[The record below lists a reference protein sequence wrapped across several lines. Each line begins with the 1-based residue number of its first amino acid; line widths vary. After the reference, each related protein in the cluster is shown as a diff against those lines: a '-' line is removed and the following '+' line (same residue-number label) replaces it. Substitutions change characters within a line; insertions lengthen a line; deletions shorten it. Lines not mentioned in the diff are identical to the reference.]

1 MMQPSAKIRPE
12 HLGRRALI
20 YIRQST
26 MIQVIEHRQSTERQ
40 YNLGALAQQMGW
52 HSTQIEVIDEDL
64 AHSGE
69 SAASRA
75 GFQRLVADV
84 SLGKVGAIFSLEVSR
99 FARSSADWHRL
110 LDLCALFDTL
120 IVDDDGVYDPNDF
133 NDRLILGMKGTMS
146 DAERH
151 VMRLRLQGGKLHKAR
166 KGELVFT
173 PPTGYVFDDKGI
185 LIPDPDEQVGKS
197 VRLLFERFHLGGSST
212 AVVRYFNDHGLR
224 FPARVAHKG
233 GPDEL
238 RWQPLTRSRA
248 LSILRNPFYA
258 GAYAYGRRKERRRLV
273 DGVIRKGRQTV
284 VPRDQWHV
292 LHRDAHPGYITWEE
306 YTENLKRLDEHAA
319 KTPALHR
326 KGAPREGEALLQ
338 GLVLCGRCGRRMHS
352 MYPSTW
358 RPAYECP
365 RNMTVQSRCWAT
377 AARRIDEKVAAIFLE
392 AVAPPEIDLS
402 LAVLKEVERQGT
414 EIDQQWKLR
423 LERARYE
430 AGRAERHYKAVEPEN
445 RLVART
451 LETQWNQKLEELAQ
465 VEREY
470 EDARRG
476 RKLVLDA
483 DDRRAVM
490 ALAKDLPKVWS
501 APTTTPAD
509 RKQLLRLVIEDVV
522 LAPVDV
528 PTRST
533 KITILWKTGAT
544 TEALVPRPDR
554 IEAAR
559 TPTSVLVAIRE
570 LAAQKLTDDQVAS
583 ALNLRGLTPARA
595 RRFTKGGVATIRD
608 NHEIPPGRKTGG
620 GKPTPEKDAFGR
632 YSIRGLA
639 ARYGVSEGTVR
650 YWVEKGLLH
659 PQEKSK
665 GLPRWFAIDR
675 EVEARISAQMLR
687 CRSRPTGPTGQQAQ
701 TRR

>member
-1 MMQPSAKIRPE
+1 MQPSAKIRSE
-12 HLGRRALI
+12 HLSRRVLI

-40 YNLGALAQQMGW
+40 YNLGTLAQQMGW
-52 HSTQIEVIDEDL
+52 HGTQVEVIDEDL

-69 SAASRA
+69 SAAART
-75 GFQRLVADV
+75 GFQRLVAEV

-99 FARSSADWHRL
+99 FSRSSADWHRL

-151 VMRLRLQGGKLHKAR
+151 VMRLRLQGGKLHKAK

-173 PPTGYVFDDKGI
+173 PPTGYMFDDKGTLI
-185 LIPDPDEQVGKS
+185 LDPDEQVGKS
-197 VRLLFERFHLGGSST
+197 FRLLFERFRLGGSST
-212 AVVRYFNDHGLR
+212 AVVRYFNEHGLQ

-238 RWQPLTRSRA
+238 RWQLLTRSRT
-248 LSILRNPFYA
+248 LSVLRNPFYA
-258 GAYAYGRRKERRRLV
+258 GVYAYGRRKERRRLV

-284 VPRDQWHV
+284 VPQNEWHV
-292 LHRDAHPGYITWEE
+292 LHRDAHAGYISWDE
-306 YTENLKRLDEHAA
+306 YIENLKRLDENAA
-319 KTPALHR
+319 RMAALHR
-326 KGAPREGEALLQ
+326 KGTPREGEALLQ
-338 GLVLCGRCGRRMHS
+338 GLILCGRCGRRMHT

-358 RPAYECP
+358 AAGYECP
-365 RNMTVQSRCWAT
+365 RNMTVQRRCWAT

-414 EIDQQWKLR
+414 EVDQQWKLR
-423 LERARYE
+423 MERARYE

-445 RLVART
+445 RLVARS

-470 EDARRG
+470 EDARQG
-476 RKLVLDA
+476 RKLVFDA

-490 ALAKDLPKVWS
+490 ALAKDVTKVWS
-501 APTTTPAD
+501 APTTTAAE

-528 PTRST
+528 PTRLT

-544 TEALVPRPDR
+544 TETLVPRPDR
-554 IEAAR
+554 IEAAT
-559 TPTSVLVAIRE
+559 TPAPVLAAIRE
-570 LAAQKLTDDQVAS
+570 LAAERLTDDQVAS
-583 ALNLRGLTPARA
+583 ALNLRGVKPARCQ
-595 RRFTKGGVATIRD
+595 RFTKGGVATIRD
-608 NHEIPPGRKTGG
+608 HHEIPAGRKTGG
-620 GKPTPEKDAFGR
+620 GKPPPEKDAFGR
-632 YSIRGLA
+632 YSVRGLV

-650 YWVEKGLLH
+650 YWVQKGILD
-659 PQEKSK
+659 PQK
-665 GLPRWFAIDR
+665 GAKGFPRWFVIDS
-675 EVEARISAQMLR
+675 EVEAKIAAQKLN
-687 CRSRPTGPTGQQAQ
+687 CRSRSTGDQQAQ
-701 TRR
+701 I